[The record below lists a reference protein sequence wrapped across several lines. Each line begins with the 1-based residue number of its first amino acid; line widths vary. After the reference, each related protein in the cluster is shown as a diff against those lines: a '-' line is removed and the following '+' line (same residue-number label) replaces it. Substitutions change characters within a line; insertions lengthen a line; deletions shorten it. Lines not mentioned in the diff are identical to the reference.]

1 MPRLITLLLLALS
14 CLTLPIQAQDK
25 LPHEMGK
32 LGKQLIDA
40 INEYNAGRLQEA
52 DVLANAERYLALCNS
67 DEFRYGT
74 YYAEARHIK
83 ANAVA
88 ATGDYAQALQIMDEV
103 ISVRLDK
110 RTTSNNDRLG
120 DAYFDRATYLYHQKN
135 TDQAIS
141 DMQAA
146 ADAYQKA
153 RKNDK
158 YATSLCQLAL
168 YYNYRAA
175 PGDAEQ
181 KAACYKKAL
190 PFTKRGTV
198 AYYNATAWTINAYN
212 EQGDYDGACKLL
224 QKIQKEGG
232 GEHPI
237 RYADF
242 LSLVSESEARV
253 RHYSEA
259 LALADEAFAIY
270 EGEGSTSSRNYAY
283 LLKNAGDCYFNQSE
297 PNFEK
302 ALLLYEQ
309 AEPLLLKVEG
319 AGGKV
324 YEGCKQQKNA
334 TNVWLGKV
342 DQVQDYLQKLEDQ
355 INNTND
361 TTTLIYANALADQAK
376 GKAGIGIYDEAA
388 AWGERALRRFE
399 ARGDS
404 LRMVHMLYT
413 LSGYYTHLG
422 KHQYADSLNN
432 VSLQISQRRGFTQE
446 AANILH
452 QKAASLYQKEDYR
465 QADEVCQ
472 EALDLLRKSN
482 LSTSTA
488 YANILCDRALFLY
501 KLDSINAAIDLTRE
515 ALDLQT
521 RILGPKH
528 GNNVTLLF
536 NLAIYHFKLEQMDSV
551 AHYYH
556 NAISLQTDL
565 VRNNFSSQTS
575 RQREHFWQRK
585 NYLYQTAS
593 LFASLPDKTPPAL
606 LTDIYNAQL
615 FTKGILLNSEIDFR
629 RLLQKSGDKDVL
641 NMYDELQTKR
651 TELQKC
657 YETQNSNKDS
667 RSIKQ
672 LEDRIRQ
679 LNWAIV
685 RKCKEYGDF
694 TQNLSLTTDSVRRSL
709 RPDEAAVEL
718 VETDVTLN
726 NNPDHIYIALIL
738 RPGWNAPHAC
748 HLFFRSDIEKL
759 NYPTGVPICQL
770 LNDSTYQNRIYND
783 SKLGQLVWG
792 NLLKELDGA
801 THIYFAPSGIFHQWG
816 IEYMPITDDG
826 KRISDTLSVSRLS
839 STKLL
844 AQRTDRSASLN
855 TGEAVIFGGMDYEMS
870 IGEMRKYNKAGKEE
884 FYEDFSALAAAE
896 EQLAAEQ
903 QADASLAAAELPEEL
918 RGANTSAILSMTRQ
932 GELKFGKL
940 KGANDEAETIERIL
954 RQAGV
959 KATRYGA
966 YGTEGAFK
974 ALNGHKISL
983 LHIATHGFSYAVTEQ
998 DIPQIDWLKPYA
1010 SSPLPTDPLCY
1021 SGLVFAGCNQ
1031 KTQYHRDDFPT
1042 DINDGIVTAQEIAQL
1057 NLQDLQ
1063 LTVLSACQT
1072 GLGELREDGVFGV
1085 QRGFKKAGAHTLVM
1099 SLWSV
1104 DDAATQLMMTSFYEA
1119 LLSGLSRND
1128 AFLKAQA
1135 RVRDSFPDPHYWAPF
1150 IMLDDI

>member
-1 MPRLITLLLLALS
+1 MPRLISLLLLALS
-14 CLTLPIQAQDK
+14 CLTFPIHAQNK
-25 LPHEMGK
+25 LPREMDR

-40 INEYNAGRLQEA
+40 INEYNAGRLEEA
-52 DVLANAERYLALCNS
+52 DVLANAESYLALCHS

-74 YYAEARHIK
+74 YYAEAKHIK

-88 ATGDYAQALQIMDEV
+88 ATGDYTQALQIIDEV

-110 RTTSNNDRLG
+110 RTNHNDDRLG
-120 DAYFDRATYLYHQKN
+120 DAYFDRATYLYRQKN
-135 TDQAIS
+135 IDQAIV

-146 ADAYQKA
+146 ANAYQKA
-153 RKNDK
+153 KKNDK
-158 YATSLCQLAL
+158 YATSLCQLAH
-168 YYNYRAA
+168 YYNLRGT
-175 PGDAEQ
+175 PGDTEQ
-181 KAACYKKAL
+181 KAECYKKAF
-190 PFTKRGTV
+190 PYTKKGTV
-198 AYYNATAWTINAYN
+198 AYYNATAWMINTYN
-212 EQGDYDGACKLL
+212 DQGEYENARKLL
-224 QKIQKEGG
+224 QKIQKEGEG
-232 GEHPI
+232 DHPI

-242 LSLVSESEARV
+242 LSLVSEGEAKV
-253 RHYSEA
+253 KHYREA
-259 LALADEAFAIY
+259 LAVADEAFAIY
-270 EGEGSTSSRNYAY
+270 EKENGTSSRNYAY
-283 LLKNAGDCYFNQSE
+283 LLKNAGDCYFYQPE

-309 AEPLLLKVEG
+309 AEPLLLKVDG
-319 AGGKV
+319 IGGKV

-361 TTTLIYANALADQAK
+361 TTTLIYANALAEQAK
-376 GKAGIGIYDEAA
+376 GKAGIGIYNEAA
-388 AWGERALRRFE
+388 AWGERALRRYE

-422 KHQYADSLNN
+422 KHLYADSLNN

-452 QKAASLYQKEDYR
+452 QKAASLYQKEDYH
-465 QADEVCQ
+465 QADEVCM
-472 EALDLLRKSN
+472 EALDILRKSN
-482 LSTSTA
+482 HSTSTA

-536 NLAIYHFKLEQMDSV
+536 NLAIYYFKLEQMDSV

-556 NAISLQTDL
+556 DAISLQTDL
-565 VRNNFSSQTS
+565 VRNNFSFQSS

-593 LFASLPDKTPPAL
+593 LFASLPDKTPPTL

-615 FTKGILLNSEIDFR
+615 FTKGILLNSEVDFR
-629 RLLQKSGDKDVL
+629 RLLQKSGDKEVL
-641 NMYDELQTKR
+641 DMYDELQTKR
-651 TELQKC
+651 SELQKL
-657 YETQNSNKDS
+657 YETPSNNKDNQ
-667 RSIKQ
+667 SIKE
-672 LEDRIRQ
+672 LEDKIRK
-679 LNWAIV
+679 LEHDV
-685 RKCKEYGDF
+685 VFKCKEYGDF
-694 TQNLSLTTDSVRRSL
+694 TQNLSLTTDSVRHSL
-709 RPDEAAVEL
+709 RPDEVAVEL

-738 RPGWNAPHAC
+738 RPGWSAPHAC
-748 HLFFRSDIEKL
+748 HLFFRSEIKEL
-759 NYPTGVPICQL
+759 GYPTGMSISQL
-770 LNDSTYQNRIYND
+770 LNDSTYQNRIYDD

-792 NLLKELDGA
+792 NLLKEIDGA

-844 AQRTDRSASLN
+844 AQRSNRSASLKN
-855 TGEAVIFGGMDYEMS
+855 GEAVIFGGMDYEMS

-884 FYEDFSALAAAE
+884 FYEDFSAIAAAE

-903 QADASLAAAELPEEL
+903 QAETSLAAAELPEEQ
-918 RGANTSAILSMTRQ
+918 RGANSSAIFNMTRH

-940 KGANDEAETIERIL
+940 KGANDEAEAIERIL
-954 RQAGV
+954 RNAGV

-974 ALNGHKISL
+974 ALGKRKISL

-998 DIPQIDWLKPYA
+998 DKPEIDWLRSSA
-1010 SSPLPTDPLCY
+1010 SSPRSSDPLCY

-1119 LLSGLSRND
+1119 LLGGLSRND

-1135 RVRDSFPDPHYWAPF
+1135 TVRALFPNPHYWAPF